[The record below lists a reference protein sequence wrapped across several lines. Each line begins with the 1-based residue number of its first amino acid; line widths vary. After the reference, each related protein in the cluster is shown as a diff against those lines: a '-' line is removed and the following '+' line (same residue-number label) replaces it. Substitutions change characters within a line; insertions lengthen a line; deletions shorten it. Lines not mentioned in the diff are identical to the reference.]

1 MGPDACITARPIII
15 TIIIT
20 ITPRPII
27 ITIIIIT
34 KNNIGFQEREKA

>member
-1 MGPDACITARPIII
+1 MSPDTRITARPTIIII
-15 TIIIT
+15 TI
-20 ITPRPII
+20 II

>member
-1 MGPDACITARPIII
+1 MGPDAC
-15 TIIIT
+15 

-27 ITIIIIT
+27 ITIIIIIT

>member
-1 MGPDACITARPIII
+1 MSPDTRVTARP
-15 TIIIT
+15 TI
-20 ITPRPII
+20 II